1 MNEPQPPESLAPAA
15 RGMRWML
22 QGVLINAVLALVKV
36 LSGMLG
42 NSYALIADG
51 IESTLDILGSLLVWG
66 GLHISSAPPDSDHP
80 YGHGKAEPLAA
91 MVVAL
96 TLVGAAVALAI
107 ESVRE
112 ILIPHHAPAPFT
124 LVVLI
129 GVVAV
134 KETLYRTVFK
144 VGEAI
149 GSTAVK
155 GDAWHH
161 RSDALTSACAFVGI
175 TVGLIMGKGYESA
188 DDWATLAAC
197 LIIAY
202 NGYRIFRPALA
213 EMMDAAPHP
222 EIEGRIRGIAGQV
235 SGVQGLDKCLV
246 RKSGLVYFVDLHVL
260 VEGQL
265 TVQEGHYIG
274 HRVKDVLKTSGLPIA
289 DVLVHLEP
297 ATPDRLALS
306 ESINAAFKERTHA
319 TKAP

>member
-1 MNEPQPPESLAPAA
+1 MTSVEAGLRVSKLALA
-15 RGMRWML
+15 
-22 QGVLINAVLALVKV
+22 INALLAILKIAAGVV
-36 LSGMLG
+36 GH
-42 NSYALIADG
+42 SYVLIADG
-51 IESTLDILGSLLVWG
+51 IESTADIFSSVVVWG
-66 GLHISSAPPDSDHP
+66 GLRVAVLPADENHP

>member
-1 MNEPQPPESLAPAA
+1 
-15 RGMRWML
+15 ML

-91 MVVAL
+91 LVVAL
-96 TLVGAAVALAI
+96 TLVGAAIALAI

-129 GVVAV
+129 GVVVV

-197 LIIAY
+197 MIIAY

-222 EIEGRIRGIAGQV
+222 EIEARIRGIAGKV

-265 TVQEGHYIG
+265 TVQDGHGIG
-274 HRVKDVLKTSGLPIA
+274 HRVKDELKNSGLPIA

-297 ATPDRLALS
+297 ATPDRLAQS
-306 ESINAAFKERTHA
+306 ERINAAFKERTHE
-319 TKAP
+319 TKAT